1 MERNRRL
8 RREGVKPGESEKTVM
23 QNFSIRRRT
32 TRSPTPHP
40 VTCGFS
46 SALCGQ
52 QPIRPGSTYS
62 GGLRQPPALS
72 FCTPRPSI
80 IAAPLPPDITSPV
93 ATHLDRQSNLAATT
107 EHKLAFT
114 CHTKNYQFVRICSQI
129 DHCPCVHTLYY
140 PLTVQRCTT
149 IQQYNSLFRLWP
161 GYRPVLLNEYSC
173 TAVCTAP
180 AGAILRIVYYYTKYI
195 LS

>member
-8 RREGVKPGESEKTVM
+8 RREGVKPGESEKTVA
-23 QNFSIRRRT
+23 QNFSTRRRT

-40 VTCGFS
+40 VNCGFS

-72 FCTPRPSI
+72 FCTPRPSN
-80 IAAPLPPDITSPV
+80 IAAPLPRDITSPG

-114 CHTKNYQFVRICSQI
+114 CHTKNYQFVRDCSQI
-129 DHCPCVHTLYY
+129 DHYPCVHIFY
-140 PLTVQRCTT
+140 LTVRVPRCTT
-149 IQQYNSLFRLWP
+149 IHLKKGLPRHFI
-161 GYRPVLLNEYSC
+161 C
-173 TAVCTAP
+173 KC
-180 AGAILRIVYYYTKYI
+180 
-195 LS
+195 